1 MVSRRDFLRVS
12 LGTAAGVAATSLAGC
27 TGTPTPT
34 PASSAP
40 PETSDA
46 AARAAIAAAEVT
58 LIAAYDQA
66 LAAFPDQAS
75 QLQAFREAHESH
87 WQALGA
93 PQSSPTSAPSSTAA
107 AATAEDTRVRLRRM
121 EARAA
126 VRCQSLADQT
136 AERSLTETIVL
147 IGAAEAQH
155 AYALSR
161 ALPAAGEASD
171 D

>member
-27 TGTPTPT
+27 TATPTPT

-46 AARAAIAAAEVT
+46 AARSAIAAAEVT

-87 WQALGA
+87 WQALGS
-93 PQSSPTSAPSSTAA
+93 PQSSPTSSPSTGT
-107 AATAEDTRVRLRRM
+107 AATAEDTRVRLRRL

-126 VRCQSLADQT
+126 ARCQSLADQT
-136 AERSLTETIVL
+136 AARSLTETIVL

-161 ALPAAGEASD
+161 ALPTAGEASD